1 MNAAAPVLHT
11 CEHYDAGFRAVA
23 DKAPVIPL
31 PPQCDAPLPKTAGA
45 FLKLREKAD
54 RVAFIALPEIKPTF
68 RP

>member
-1 MNAAAPVLHT
+1 MLRCLCCTHVT
-11 CEHYDAGFRAVA
+11 TVMQGSVA
-23 DKAPVIPL
+23 DKALVIPL
-31 PPQCDAPLPKTAGA
+31 PPQCDAPLPETAGA